1 MLGFITV
8 LLAQV
13 ADATT
18 VVTLDPFIVSVLAGT
33 IIPVITGVVT
43 KLEAASGVKAIVA
56 LVLSALVGIL
66 TPIVNQGGTFDWK
79 VVLLSFAAAF
89 VTNLATYLGMW
100 KAIGEPYPPLAK
112 ATENFGLGS
121 VPPRL

>member
-1 MLGFITV
+1 MLGYIAV
-8 LLAQV
+8 VLAQLT
-13 ADATT
+13 DTAT
-18 VVTLDPFIVSVLAGT
+18 VITLDPFVVSVLAGT

-56 LVLSALVGIL
+56 LVLSAVVGIL

-79 VVLLSFAAAF
+79 IALLSFAAAF
-89 VTNLATYLGMW
+89 ATNLTTYLGMW
-100 KAIGEPYPPLAK
+100 KAIGQPYPPLAK
-112 ATENFGLGS
+112 ATENFGFGS